1 MKRRDFATLALP
13 SLIVMFA
20 LLVVPLVLT
29 LVWSFQNVSYGT
41 PGQWVGLE
49 NYTSTLTSPRFLRA
63 AAFTFGLTA
72 VATVLKLVIGYG
84 LALLLNAIRRGRSV
98 LLGLLF
104 ITYVVPAVVGA
115 VVLSWMF
122 NNSFGGVVNWLLS
135 GVGIHVDWLTSTW
148 PARFL
153 ILLQVVWQEVAFA
166 LIVLL
171 AGLQAVPAEQIE
183 AAQIDG
189 ASWWQRQRYVI
200 IPSLSRLIS
209 FIILISV
216 MDGLRV
222 FDAIRVITP
231 AAQSTGT
238 ESIMVYIYEVALG
251 QTQQLGLGSA
261 VSVLTVIATI
271 IVLLPFIRQTF
282 EDVRNR

>member
-1 MKRRDFATLALP
+1 MKRREFAFLALP
-13 SLIVMFA
+13 SLLLMVG

-29 LVWSFQNVSYGT
+29 LVWSFQKVSYGQA
-41 PGQWVGLE
+41 GEWVGLQ
-49 NYTSTLTSPRFLRA
+49 NFTDTVTSARFLRA

-72 VATVLKLVIGYG
+72 VATALKLVIGYG
-84 LALLLNAIRRGRSV
+84 LALLLNAVRRGRSL

-104 ITYVVPAVVGA
+104 ITYVVPGVVGA

-135 GVGIHVDWLTSTW
+135 GIGVEIDWLTSTW
-148 PARFL
+148 PARIL
-153 ILLQVVWQEVAFA
+153 ILVQVLWHEVAFP

-171 AGLQAVPAEQIE
+171 AGLQAVPVEHIE

-189 ASWWQRQRYVI
+189 ASWWQRQRYVV
-200 IPSLSRLIS
+200 IPSLSRLIY

-216 MDGLRV
+216 MDGLRI

-238 ESIMVYIYEVALG
+238 ESIMVYIYDVALG
-251 QTQQLGLGSA
+251 QGQQLGLGSA
-261 VSVLTVIATI
+261 VSVLTVIGTV

-282 EDVRNR
+282 KDVQTR

>member
-1 MKRRDFATLALP
+1 MKRREFAVLALP
-13 SLIVMFA
+13 SLLLMLA

-29 LVWSFQNVSYGT
+29 VVWSFQDVSYGE
-41 PGQWVGLE
+41 PGQWVGLQ
-49 NYTSTLTSPRFLRA
+49 NFTATLTSDRFLRA

-72 VATVLKLVIGYG
+72 VATALKLVVGYG
-84 LALLLNAIRRGRSV
+84 LALLLNTIRRGRSV

-104 ITYVVPAVVGA
+104 ITYVVPGVVGA
-115 VVLSWMF
+115 VVLSWLF
-122 NNSFGGVVNWLLS
+122 NDSFGGVVNWVLS
-135 GVGIHVDWLTSTW
+135 GVGLHVDWLTATW

-153 ILLQVVWQEVAFA
+153 ILIQILWHEVAFP

-171 AGLQAVPAEQIE
+171 AGLQAVSVEQVE

-189 ASWWQRQRYVI
+189 ASWWQRQRYVV
-200 IPSLSRLIS
+200 IPSLSRLIY

-216 MDGLRV
+216 MDGLRI
-222 FDAIRVITP
+222 FDSIRVITP

-238 ESIMVYIYEVALG
+238 ESIMVYIYDVALG
-251 QTQQLGLGSA
+251 QGQQLGLGSA
-261 VSVLTVIATI
+261 VSVLTVIATV

-282 EDVRNR
+282 KDVQTR